1 MEQPTIAA
9 ISRYGQLIAKGKQ
22 LHALMAQKQSSQQSV
37 GQLQQGLINQ
47 EQKYSLLEKR
57 LYICC

>member
-1 MEQPTIAA
+1 
-9 ISRYGQLIAKGKQ
+9 
-22 LHALMAQKQSSQQSV
+22 MAQKQSSQQSV

-57 LYICC
+57 LSAAEEKSTELEKDCLLKKANLLHWRKE